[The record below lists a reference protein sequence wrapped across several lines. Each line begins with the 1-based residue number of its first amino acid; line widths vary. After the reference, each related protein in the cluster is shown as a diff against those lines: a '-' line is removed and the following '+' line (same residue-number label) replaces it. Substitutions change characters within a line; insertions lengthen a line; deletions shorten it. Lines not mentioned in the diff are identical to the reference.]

1 MRAAPRLLAG
11 RFVRCIHFAGDLSN
25 VGHFLHGQQAR
36 QFDIVQHVGG
46 NDYAEDRRRGAGI
59 GHVEDHQHARALG
72 GHAVHCDH
80 FAAGGFDRLLGRLLA
95 IGCGVAHETLERL
108 RRVTRG
114 GHRAAKYAVMHNAVA
129 NGTCSRPVLAE
140 RSYGCVMLELYHDWD
155 AFCCIKVRFCLAEKG
170 VPWIGRHIDLQ
181 RMEQLTPG
189 YLALNPKGLVPTL
202 LHNGRIVVE
211 SSVINEYVNECFD
224 GPALSPVD
232 PYERAQM
239 RIWIKFEE
247 DVLHPAVRG
256 PTYQLMLR
264 RAFAEMPATLIEER
278 IAHSPTAEK
287 AARLRDAS
295 QGLVPNL
302 AEVDA
307 ARAVMNEA
315 LDVMEAHLQKSK
327 WFG

>member
-1 MRAAPRLLAG
+1 
-11 RFVRCIHFAGDLSN
+11 
-25 VGHFLHGQQAR
+25 
-36 QFDIVQHVGG
+36 
-46 NDYAEDRRRGAGI
+46 
-59 GHVEDHQHARALG
+59 
-72 GHAVHCDH
+72 
-80 FAAGGFDRLLGRLLA
+80 
-95 IGCGVAHETLERL
+95 
-108 RRVTRG
+108 
-114 GHRAAKYAVMHNAVA
+114 
-129 NGTCSRPVLAE
+129 
-140 RSYGCVMLELYHDWD
+140 MLELYHDWD

-202 LHNGRIVVE
+202 LHDGRIVVE

-307 ARAVMNEA
+307 ARAAMNKA

-327 WFG
+327 WFGGGAFSLADIAIAPFVDRLEELRFAGMWSDKPAVRDWISRVKDRQGYTQALPKADQRIPKPLSA